1 MMKTLAF
8 VVLAACTSSKGGEP
22 QMGTASATYGT
33 TTKTLATGAAIKDV
47 DAAGNMLVQLGDG
60 GVDCSTNLNASF
72 PPEGMYVTMSV
83 DMTNPGMYATAPI
96 QVMRSTGNH
105 IDAEISDGMVT
116 IDAIDTRVSGSVTF
130 SVTGSD
136 GTVSA
141 MGTFDVKK
149 CF

>member
-1 MMKTLAF
+1 MRIVAF
-8 VVLAACTSSKGGEP
+8 ALLAACTSSKGGEP
-22 QMGTASATYGT
+22 QMGTASGTYGT
-33 TTKTLATGAAIKDV
+33 TTKMLVTGSAIKDI
-47 DAAGNMLVQLGDG
+47 DSAGNMLVQLGDG

-72 PPEGMYVTMSV
+72 PPEGLYVTMSV
-83 DMTNPGMYATAPI
+83 DMTTPGMYTTAPI
-96 QVMRSTGNH
+96 QVMRSSGNH
-105 IDAEISDGMVT
+105 IDAEISDGIVN
-116 IDAIDTRVSGSVTF
+116 IDAIDARVTGSINF